1 MNNEGN
7 KFLPLGTIVMLKGA
21 SKRLMITGFCI
32 VSPEEENG
40 KMHDY
45 SGCLYPEG
53 IINSK
58 QTAVFDHEQID
69 KIYYMGYSDDEEKSF
84 KTKLNEL
91 LAQNNNS
98 VIPTPQNNQE
108 VVDNVVERPQPVSS
122 NEFTIP
128 ALDPMAA
135 PQQAPATFNT
145 LNLNDFNN

>member
-1 MNNEGN
+1 M
-7 KFLPLGTIVMLKGA
+7 VKGA

-32 VSPEEENG
+32 VTPEEENG

-69 KIYYMGYSDDEEKSF
+69 KIYYMGYSDDEEKAF
-84 KTKLNEL
+84 KAKLNEIL
-91 LAQNNNS
+91 TQNNNS
-98 VIPTPQNNQE
+98 ASPDPQTT
-108 VVDNVVERPQPVSS
+108 QPVVNNPVEPQQSQ
-122 NEFTIP
+122 EFTIP
-128 ALDPMAA
+128 TLNTQ
-135 PQQAPATFNT
+135 QQAPATFNT